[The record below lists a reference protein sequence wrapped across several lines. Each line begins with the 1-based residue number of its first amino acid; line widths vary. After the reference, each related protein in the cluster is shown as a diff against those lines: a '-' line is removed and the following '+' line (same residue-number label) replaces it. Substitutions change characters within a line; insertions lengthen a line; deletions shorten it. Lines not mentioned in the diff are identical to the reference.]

1 MQLHYLLS
9 KQLSS
14 DKFRWPHKVPL
25 LRQIS
30 HKRDFSS
37 KEGYNDKKYVLV
49 KNTIMIYIRVLYR
62 NIHED
67 NRWISDQN

>member
-49 KNTIMIYIRVLYR
+49 VFYVTLFFPDVLHSTIGMGSV
-62 NIHED
+62 
-67 NRWISDQN
+67 

>member
-37 KEGYNDKKYVLV
+37 KEGYNDKKICSRFFIRHFFFPDVLHS
-49 KNTIMIYIRVLYR
+49 TIGMGSI
-62 NIHED
+62 
-67 NRWISDQN
+67 